1 MKDTIFVSVATYRDR
16 VCSDTLKSL
25 YTNARHPL
33 NVFVGVCQQNDVS
46 DDDCIDVGLKDHPE
60 FRQNVRVLRLAHY
73 QARGPT
79 YARFL
84 CSTLYDNEEYF
95 LQIDSHCKFVK
106 DWDVLLIKMIQDL
119 KAHGVNK
126 PCLSH
131 YTPNYTDYQAEPD
144 PKSPI
149 STICKAWLTDTNL
162 ISLEGAGWVQ
172 PDDLP
177 RPNAYIAAGMF
188 FCEGKFIK
196 EIPFDPE
203 LDFLFIGE
211 ELLLSARFFT
221 HGWDIFTPNKNT
233 IYHLYTRE
241 GEPKFWENQNIEA
254 DAASQKARYILGLD
268 TDKSK
273 LTPRQIHLLD
283 RYGLGKERTLEE
295 YYQFAGIDLQKKEV
309 IKNMC
314 ENNQLRVEKNLSAST
329 PEEQPPILND
339 EQRLIGPPEEKKKK
353 PKRRTSQ
360 TIFNVCSVL
369 VFMLLMM
376 VVGWGAYTLWMDNK
390 NYLKRSFV
398 SHPPA
403 MPPSQ
408 KRKMFY

>member
-1 MKDTIFVSVATYRDR
+1 M
-16 VCSDTLKSL
+16 
-25 YTNARHPL
+25 
-33 NVFVGVCQQNDVS
+33 
-46 DDDCIDVGLKDHPE
+46 
-60 FRQNVRVLRLAHY
+60 LRLAHY

-84 CSTLYDNEEYF
+84 CATLYDNEEYF

-126 PCLSH
+126 PCLSS

-149 STICKAWLTDTNL
+149 STICKAWFTDTNL

-295 YYQFAGIDLQKKEV
+295 YYKFAGIDLQKKEV

-329 PEEQPPILND
+329 PEEQPPIPE
-339 EQRLIGPPEEKKKK
+339 EQQLIGPPEQKKKK
-353 PKRRTSQ
+353 PKRRASQ

-369 VFMLLMM
+369 VFILLLV

-390 NYLKRSFV
+390 NYLKRSFMP
-398 SHPPA
+398 HPST